1 MIGGIYSNEEVCCNG
16 QWGTVCDDE
25 FDGNDANVACRQ
37 LYLEYSNYHYDTL
50 QVIQLHCTILYYMY
64 TNYNYRPGGNDQ
76 PTCIWLNEIDCTKST
91 FYCLFKCARCTLHS
105 YKDKCTHT
113 EDVTRK
119 HMCYYTNSIY
129 IVIIQVHLK
138 VLALMLH

>member
-1 MIGGIYSNEEVCCNG
+1 
-16 QWGTVCDDE
+16 
-25 FDGNDANVACRQ
+25 
-37 LYLEYSNYHYDTL
+37 
-50 QVIQLHCTILYYMY
+50 MY
-64 TNYNYRPGGNDQ
+64 TNYNYRPGGIDQ
-76 PTCIWLNEIDCTKST
+76 PIWLNEIDCTKST

-113 EDVTRK
+113 QDVTLICSK

-138 VLALMLH
+138 VLVLMLH